1 MIGISTDYYVTGVG
15 SMARGA
21 KLGAI
26 LRSLSE
32 SRTLGTKGKAEC
44 KSPTFPLVR
53 NVQPFFLLADLVG
66 PRWSCSSVT
75 DSAEMVQEL
84 TGAVPALQLRASRR
98 SAGRWLSC
106 AIALTFKGLRRG
118 QGRGRGRD

>member
-1 MIGISTDYYVTGVG
+1 
-15 SMARGA
+15 MARGA

-53 NVQPFFLLADLVG
+53 NVQPFFLLKISLKLADLVG

-84 TGAVPALQLRASRR
+84 TGAVPALQPRASRR